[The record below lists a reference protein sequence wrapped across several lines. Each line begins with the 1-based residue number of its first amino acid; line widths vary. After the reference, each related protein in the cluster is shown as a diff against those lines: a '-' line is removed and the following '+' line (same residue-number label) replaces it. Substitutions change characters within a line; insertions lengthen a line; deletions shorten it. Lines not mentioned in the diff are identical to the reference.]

1 MKLDNIIIKITKSN
15 CYLEDYE
22 VLVAGPDHVGVH
34 GALLGVARH
43 PGVGAL
49 VDIIDIDIDL
59 FIDIIDIGIGI
70 MPCRCT

>member
-1 MKLDNIIIKITKSN
+1 MCPTKTLLEKSIALQMYFFCN
-15 CYLEDYE
+15 VLTYYLEYDE

-49 VDIIDIDIDL
+49 VTNQ
-59 FIDIIDIGIGI
+59 
-70 MPCRCT
+70 R

>member
-1 MKLDNIIIKITKSN
+1 MVEVGTNYYIIIHCVVLT
-15 CYLEDYE
+15 CYLEDDE

-49 VDIIDIDIDL
+49 VTNQ
-59 FIDIIDIGIGI
+59 
-70 MPCRCT
+70 R